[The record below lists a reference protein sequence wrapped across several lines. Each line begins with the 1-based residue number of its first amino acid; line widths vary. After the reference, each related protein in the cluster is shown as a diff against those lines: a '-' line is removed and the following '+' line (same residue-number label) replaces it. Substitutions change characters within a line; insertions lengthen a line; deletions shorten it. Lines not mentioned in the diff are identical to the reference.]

1 MQKSPLTIAV
11 VYIILATLSTL
22 INIGTQILSIWA
34 YKGLYSVEIS
44 ILAGTATG
52 LPLRYVLEKRYIFFF
67 KSESL
72 SHDGRLFALYSFMSI
87 FTTAIFW
94 FTEYAFHLIFA
105 AESMRYVGGVIGLAI
120 GFYVK
125 YRLDK
130 KFVFVTDHERM
141 LG

>member
-34 YKGLYSVEIS
+34 YKGLYSIEIS
-44 ILAGTATG
+44 ILTGTATG

-94 FTEYAFHLIFA
+94 FTEYSFHLIFA
-105 AESMRYVGGVIGLAI
+105 AESMRYLGGVIGLAI
-120 GFYVK
+120 VFYIK

-130 KFVFVTDHERM
+130 KFVFVTDN
-141 LG
+141 

>member
-11 VYIILATLSTL
+11 VYIILASLSTL
-22 INIGTQILSIWA
+22 INIGTQIISIWA

-44 ILAGTATG
+44 MLAGTATG

-67 KSESL
+67 KSESV

-87 FTTAIFW
+87 ITTAIFW

-105 AESMRYVGGVIGLAI
+105 AESIRYVGGVIGLAI

-130 KFVFVTDHERM
+130 KFVFVADNNRM
-141 LG
+141 VG